1 MCHLDLIIAN
11 RVTGVAP
18 HMRLG
23 VRSQLLGISA
33 VILALMLGVGA
44 IALVNLGS
52 VQAGGVDM
60 YDKAFVPVTQL
71 DAIAQAATDEG
82 LLINKGIAELGQ
94 TDKQAQIDKSITA
107 DEAVVKANLAAYAA
121 TDLTAEEMSI
131 LADVQKA
138 GQVFGPLR
146 DAARQATLAVD
157 LQSAVTATDK
167 ASTALETMQ
176 TGVSRLV
183 EIHNARAQ
191 GLRAQNAS
199 IAQTAFTVVLGGLI
213 LAVLLGLGLSFY
225 IARRLTGGVVAVQ
238 NHLAA
243 MRAALGSFSQC
254 LARLAENDLSV
265 DFEAS
270 VESLDYS
277 SGDEIGRAA
286 ALSNELM
293 AELKTMADNYRTA
306 RNNLTTTL
314 NEVQVAADGVA
325 QASKGLTQAAHASG
339 MASGLIAHAISQ
351 VAVGAQ
357 GQAKEASATSESVGR
372 LASVIEAV
380 GSGAAE
386 TTHKAE
392 VSSNAVLRLTQA
404 IESAGAASAE
414 VDAVSSQA
422 AGAASDGIL
431 AVQKTVTG
439 MSRIK
444 DAVDASAARVTELGA
459 KSEQIGTIVETID
472 DIAAQT
478 NLLAL
483 NAAIEAARAG
493 EQGKGFAVV
502 ADEVRKLA
510 ERSGRATKEIA
521 ELIGYV
527 QRETDA
533 AVAAMRIGAAE
544 VAAGTGLADQAGASL
559 EALAAAVE
567 ATKSAVGRIT
577 VAVGSMGEASEG
589 VVAATDAIAAIA
601 VRTNDAALRMSEN
614 AESVSNAVQMI
625 AAVSEENSASA
636 EAASSVTEEMSA
648 QIQEVVAS
656 AATLSEM
663 AGHLDGLVGRFVLAA
678 ETAPEV
684 PVVPVDGTAPNAI
697 RRLRVA

>member
-1 MCHLDLIIAN
+1 
-11 RVTGVAP
+11 
-18 HMRLG
+18 
-23 VRSQLLGISA
+23 
-33 VILALMLGVGA
+33 
-44 IALVNLGS
+44 
-52 VQAGGVDM
+52 
-60 YDKAFVPVTQL
+60 
-71 DAIAQAATDEG
+71 
-82 LLINKGIAELGQ
+82 
-94 TDKQAQIDKSITA
+94 
-107 DEAVVKANLAAYAA
+107 
-121 TDLTAEEMSI
+121 
-131 LADVQKA
+131 
-138 GQVFGPLR
+138 
-146 DAARQATLAVD
+146 
-157 LQSAVTATDK
+157 
-167 ASTALETMQ
+167 
-176 TGVSRLV
+176 
-183 EIHNARAQ
+183 
-191 GLRAQNAS
+191 
-199 IAQTAFTVVLGGLI
+199 
-213 LAVLLGLGLSFY
+213 
-225 IARRLTGGVVAVQ
+225 
-238 NHLAA
+238 
-243 MRAALGSFSQC
+243 
-254 LARLAENDLSV
+254 
-265 DFEAS
+265 
-270 VESLDYS
+270 
-277 SGDEIGRAA
+277 
-286 ALSNELM
+286 
-293 AELKTMADNYRTA
+293 
-306 RNNLTTTL
+306 
-314 NEVQVAADGVA
+314 
-325 QASKGLTQAAHASG
+325 

-648 QIQEVVAS
+648 
-656 AATLSEM
+656 
-663 AGHLDGLVGRFVLAA
+663 
-678 ETAPEV
+678 
-684 PVVPVDGTAPNAI
+684 
-697 RRLRVA
+697 